1 MPPHAYARG
10 HGSDQDGPVPV
21 RPAPVPVDGKNPRA
35 PGHHHLRYQ
44 YRHRASFRIH
54 RLACRSAARS
64 GSLVPQSVDGG
75 RGNDFRRIVPHPAGA
90 ARADGPRPAPA
101 HTRLR
106 AYRDDAGGD
115 VPPAQYPGED
125 VHPRPQAH
133 GVGAGCPLR
142 AQRRRRGRV
151 HQRGQARSV
160 LRSPY
165 CRQGRQAPARR
176 PCGRGGNPGRQ
187 RHLRLLRQ
195 SRSDRVLVQRR
206 LVLHRR
212 HGLHG
217 RRGRPVHRWPFQG
230 NHHRARAELLPR
242 RHRAHRPVRHGK
254 GVPARGGVRRVRS
267 EGRPRDH
274 PDVLHPGEKGRR
286 CGTGA
291 APAPHE
297 RTGFHTRRVL
307 RRPLHRRAAGRHPA
321 HVQRKGHAQGA
332 VRGLPQRRFRRQDH
346 RA

>member
-21 RPAPVPVDGKNPRA
+21 CSASVPVDGKNPRA
-35 PGHHHLRYQ
+35 PGHHHLRHQ

-54 RLACRSAARS
+54 RLACRPAARS

-75 RGNDFRRIVPHPAGA
+75 RGNDFRRIVPHSAGA

-101 HTRLR
+101 HARLR

-151 HQRGQARSV
+151 HQRGQARPV
-160 LRSPY
+160 LRSPH

-176 PCGRGGNPGRQ
+176 PCGRGGNPGGQ

-217 RRGRPVHRWPFQG
+217 RRGRPVHRGPFQG
-230 NHHRARAELLPR
+230 NHHRARAELLSR

-267 EGRPRDH
+267 PGRPRDH
-274 PDVLHPGEKGRR
+274 PDVLHPGEKGR
-286 CGTGA
+286 
-291 APAPHE
+291 
-297 RTGFHTRRVL
+297 
-307 RRPLHRRAAGRHPA
+307 
-321 HVQRKGHAQGA
+321 
-332 VRGLPQRRFRRQDH
+332 
-346 RA
+346 

>member
-35 PGHHHLRYQ
+35 PGHHHLRHQ

-54 RLACRSAARS
+54 RLACRPAARS

-101 HTRLR
+101 HARLR

-151 HQRGQARSV
+151 HQRGQARPV
-160 LRSPY
+160 LRSPH
-165 CRQGRQAPARR
+165 CRQGRQAPCPPTVWAWWKSGATTSFPTTSTIPKRPSPRSTETGSPPATWASWTPRATCASLAVPRKSSSCAGRTITPPTSSTSPCPAWKRR
-176 PCGRGGNPGRQ
+176 SG
-187 RHLRLLRQ
+187 
-195 SRSDRVLVQRR
+195 S
-206 LVLHRR
+206 
-212 HGLHG
+212 
-217 RRGRPVHRWPFQG
+217 WW
-230 NHHRARAELLPR
+230 
-242 RHRAHRPVRHGK
+242 
-254 GVPARGGVRRVRS
+254 
-267 EGRPRDH
+267 
-274 PDVLHPGEKGRR
+274 
-286 CGTGA
+286 
-291 APAPHE
+291 
-297 RTGFHTRRVL
+297 
-307 RRPLHRRAAGRHPA
+307 RAACTIPGKAARSS
-321 HVQRKGHAQGA
+321 
-332 VRGLPQRRFRRQDH
+332 
-346 RA
+346 